1 MLFIFKTL
9 TIYFIAIINRGNLG
23 SIRLY
28 SLIKHE
34 CKYGQNPTI
43 LISKLIYFLNVKE
56 ITHTLVD
63 IVEFTDLSKYFIQ

>member
-9 TIYFIAIINRGNLG
+9 AIYFIAIINRGNLG

-34 CKYGQNPTI
+34 CKYGQKPTI
-43 LISKLIYFLNVKE
+43 LISKLTFLKVKE
-56 ITHTLVD
+56 ITQTLVD
-63 IVEFTDLSKYFIQ
+63 IVEFTDLSNYFIQ